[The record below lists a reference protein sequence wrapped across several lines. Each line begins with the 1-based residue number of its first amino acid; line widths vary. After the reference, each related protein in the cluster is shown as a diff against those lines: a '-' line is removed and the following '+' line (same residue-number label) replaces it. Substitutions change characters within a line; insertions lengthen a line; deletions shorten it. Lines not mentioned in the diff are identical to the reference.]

1 MERMSRQLHM
11 QTTKSRRLAG
21 SEQGEQIM
29 GEYTISQI
37 RPGDRRALRQMDELL
52 KKEGIERDKNLD
64 YSIGLFDEDY
74 ELAATGSCFSNT
86 LRCLAVSSD
95 HQGEGLLNQV
105 ISHLMEYQY
114 GRGNTS
120 LFLYTKCSTAKFF
133 GDLGFHEIARVD
145 GKVVFMEN
153 RRNGFSEYLNWLK
166 KETADSGVSAFAADS
181 ALPGSTLSGSTLSDG
196 ILSDGTKSRIGAVIM
211 NANPFTLGHRYL
223 LEQASAQVDLLHVFV
238 VSEDV
243 SLVPLSV
250 RERLVREGSADLKNI
265 VYHLTGPY
273 MISNATFPSY
283 FLKDSD
289 TVIRSHAKLDI
300 QVFTQIAQALGIT
313 DRFVGEEPFSQVTG
327 IYNQVMEELGLAG
340 IRCTVIPRKADADGA
355 ISASQVRTLIKDGDW
370 KALCGK
376 VPPCTF
382 RYFTSAEAEPVIG
395 RIRSTED
402 VKHY

>member
-1 MERMSRQLHM
+1 
-11 QTTKSRRLAG
+11 
-21 SEQGEQIM
+21 M
-29 GEYTISQI
+29 GEYTVSQI
-37 RPGDRRALRQMDELL
+37 KPGDRRALRQMDALL
-52 KKEGIERDKNLD
+52 EREGIERDKNLD

-86 LRCLAVSSD
+86 LRCLAVSSS

-114 GRGNTS
+114 SRGNTS
-120 LFLYTKCSTAKFF
+120 LFLYTKCDTAKFF

-153 RRNGFSEYLNWLK
+153 RKTGFSSYLEHLK
-166 KETADSGVSAFAADS
+166 QETAVSGLCAASGCDAADGCPDRH
-181 ALPGSTLSGSTLSDG
+181 AGPA
-196 ILSDGTKSRIGAVIM
+196 SRTGAVIM

-223 LEQASAQVDLLHVFV
+223 LEQASAQVGLLHVFV

-250 RERLVREGSADLKNI
+250 RERLVREGSADLKNL
-265 VYHLTGPY
+265 VYHQTGPY

-300 QVFTQIAQALGIT
+300 RVFTRIAESLGIT

-327 IYNQVMEELGLAG
+327 IYNQVMSEELRAAD

-355 ISASQVRTLIKDGDW
+355 ISASTVRTLIQAGSME
-370 KALCGK
+370 ALRAK
-376 VPPCTF
+376 VPDCTY
-382 RYFTSAEAEPVIG
+382 RYFTSGEAAPVIA
-395 RIRSTED
+395 RIREAGD

>member
-1 MERMSRQLHM
+1 
-11 QTTKSRRLAG
+11 
-21 SEQGEQIM
+21 M
-29 GEYTISQI
+29 GEYVISQI
-37 RPGDRRALRQMDELL
+37 KPNDRRALRQMDELL
-52 KKEGIERDKNLD
+52 QKEGIERDKNLD

-120 LFLYTKCSTAKFF
+120 LFLYTKCNTAKFF

-153 RRNGFSEYLNWLK
+153 RRNGFSGYLDKLK
-166 KETADSGVSAFAADS
+166 KETLDSGLVSHG
-181 ALPGSTLSGSTLSDG
+181 P
-196 ILSDGTKSRIGAVIM
+196 RIGAVIM

-243 SLVPLSV
+243 SLVPLTV
-250 RERLVREGSADLKNI
+250 REQLVQEGSADLKNV

-327 IYNQVMEELGLAG
+327 IYNQVMQEELNRAG
-340 IRCTVIPRKADADGA
+340 IKCTVIPRKADADGA
-355 ISASQVRTLIKDGDW
+355 ISASMVRTLIKDSNW
-370 KALCGK
+370 EALREK
-376 VPPCTF
+376 VPECTLQ
-382 RYFTSAEAEPVIG
+382 YFTSEEAEPVVE
-395 RIRSTED
+395 RIREAED

>member
-1 MERMSRQLHM
+1 M
-11 QTTKSRRLAG
+11 A
-21 SEQGEQIM
+21 
-29 GEYTISQI
+29 EYTISQI
-37 RPGDRRALRQMDELL
+37 RPGDRRAQRQMDALL
-52 KKEGIERDKNLD
+52 EKEGIERDKNLD

-105 ISHLMEYQY
+105 ITHLIEYQY
-114 GRGNTS
+114 GRGNTG
-120 LFLYTKCSTAKFF
+120 LFLYTKCDTAKFF
-133 GDLGFHEIARVD
+133 GDLGFYEIARVD
-145 GKVVFMEN
+145 QKVVFMEN
-153 RRNGFSEYLNWLK
+153 RRKGFADYLEQLK
-166 KETADSGVSAFAADS
+166 NETPASPTGAADM
-181 ALPGSTLSGSTLSDG
+181 AENTPEHTAQDTAQNEEA
-196 ILSDGTKSRIGAVIM
+196 TAPRRVGAVIM

-223 LEQASAQVDLLHVFV
+223 LEQAASQVDLLHVFV

-250 RERLVREGSADLKNI
+250 RERLIREGSADLKNL
-265 VYHLTGPY
+265 VYHQTGPY

-300 QVFTQIAQALGIT
+300 QVFLQIARALGIT

-327 IYNQVMEELGLAG
+327 IYNQVMKEELEAAGLT
-340 IRCTVIPRKADADGA
+340 CTVIPRKADADGA
-355 ISASQVRTLIKDGDW
+355 ISASAVRCLIREGNLA
-370 KALCGK
+370 ALQSK
-376 VPPCTF
+376 VPACT
-382 RYFTSAEAEPVIG
+382 RDYFVSPEAEPVIA
-395 RIRSTED
+395 RIRAAED

>member
-1 MERMSRQLHM
+1 
-11 QTTKSRRLAG
+11 
-21 SEQGEQIM
+21 M

-37 RPGDRRALRQMDELL
+37 RQGDRRFLRQMDELL
-52 KKEGIERDKNLD
+52 KQEGIERDKNLD
-64 YSIGLFDEDY
+64 YSVGLFDEDY
-74 ELAATGSCFSNT
+74 NLVATGSCFSNT
-86 LRCLAVSSD
+86 LRCLAVSSN

-114 GRGNTS
+114 SRGNTS
-120 LFLYTKCSTAKFF
+120 LFLYTKCDTARFF
-133 GDLGFHEIARVD
+133 GDLGFYEIGRVD

-153 RRNGFSEYLNWLK
+153 RRRGFSDYLDNLK
-166 KETADSGVSAFAADS
+166 KETADSGRAENAV
-181 ALPGSTLSGSTLSDG
+181 
-196 ILSDGTKSRIGAVIM
+196 RIGAVIM

-250 RERLVREGSADLKNI
+250 RECLVRQGSADLTNL
-265 VYHLTGPY
+265 VYHQTGPY

-300 QVFTQIAQALGIT
+300 QIFTQIAKSLSIT
-313 DRFVGEEPFSQVTG
+313 HRFVGEEPFSQVTG
-327 IYNQVMEELGLAG
+327 IYNQVMKEELEAAG
-340 IRCTVIPRKADADGA
+340 IRCTIIPRKADADGA
-355 ISASQVRTLIKDGDW
+355 ISASAVRTLIKDGNLD
-370 KALCGK
+370 ALRAK
-376 VPPCTF
+376 VPECTF
-382 RYFTSAEAEPVIG
+382 SYFTSPEAASVIE
-395 RIRSTED
+395 RIQNAGD

>member
-1 MERMSRQLHM
+1 
-11 QTTKSRRLAG
+11 
-21 SEQGEQIM
+21 M

-37 RPGDRRALRQMDELL
+37 RPGDRRALRQMDALL
-52 KKEGIERDKNLD
+52 EKEGIERDKNLD

-153 RRNGFSEYLNWLK
+153 RRNGFSEYLNRLK
-166 KETADSGVSAFAADS
+166 KETEDSGVSAVSTGS
-181 ALPGSTLSGSTLSDG
+181 ALSG
-196 ILSDGTKSRIGAVIM
+196 GTKSRIGAVIM

-223 LEQASAQVDLLHVFV
+223 LEQASAQVDLLHVFI

-265 VYHLTGPY
+265 VCHLTGPY

-300 QVFTQIAQALGIT
+300 QVFTQIARSLGIT

-327 IYNQVMEELGLAG
+327 IYNQVMQKELDLAQ
-340 IRCTVIPRKADADGA
+340 IRCTIIPRKADADGA
-355 ISASQVRTLIKDGDW
+355 ISASRVRCLIQSGDW
-370 KALCGK
+370 EALRGK
-376 VPPCTF
+376 VPGSTF
-382 RYFTSAEAEPVIG
+382 RYFTSPEAGPVIE
-395 RIRSTED
+395 RIRCAGD

>member
-1 MERMSRQLHM
+1 MKKATALLPENVEVSD
-11 QTTKSRRLAG
+11 
-21 SEQGEQIM
+21 M

-37 RPGDRRALRQMDELL
+37 KPGDRRALLQMDALL
-52 KKEGIERDKNLD
+52 EQEGIERDKNLD

-74 ELAATGSCFSNT
+74 GLAATGSCFSNT
-86 LRCLAVSSD
+86 LRCLAVSSE

-105 ISHLMEYQY
+105 ISHLIEYQY
-114 GRGNTS
+114 SRGNTS

-133 GDLGFHEIARVD
+133 RDLGFYEIARVD

-153 RRNGFSEYLNWLK
+153 RKNGFSDYLSGLK
-166 KETADSGVSAFAADS
+166 KETPD
-181 ALPGSTLSGSTLSDG
+181 PGSKTSAA
-196 ILSDGTKSRIGAVIM
+196 KIGAVIM

-223 LEQASAQVDLLHVFV
+223 LGQASAQVDLLHVFV

-250 RERLVREGSADLKNI
+250 RERLVREGSADLKNL
-265 VYHLTGPY
+265 VYHRTGPY

-300 QVFTQIAQALGIT
+300 RVFTQIAQALGIT
-313 DRFVGEEPFSQVTG
+313 ERFVGEEPFSQVTN
-327 IYNQVMEELGLAG
+327 IYNQVMAEELGTAD
-340 IRCTVIPRKADADGA
+340 IRCTVIPRIADKDGA
-355 ISASQVRTLIKDGDW
+355 ISASKVRALIKEGDW
-370 KALCGK
+370 EALRGK
-376 VPPCTF
+376 VPECTY
-382 RYFTSAEAEPVIG
+382 RYFTSDEAAGVIKK
-395 RIRSTED
+395 IRACDE

>member
-1 MERMSRQLHM
+1 
-11 QTTKSRRLAG
+11 
-21 SEQGEQIM
+21 M
-29 GEYTISQI
+29 GEYVISQI
-37 RPGDRRALRQMDELL
+37 RPNDRRALRQMDELL
-52 KKEGIERDKNLD
+52 QKEGIERDKNLD

-120 LFLYTKCSTAKFF
+120 LFLYTKCNTAKFF

-153 RRNGFSEYLNWLK
+153 RRNGFSGYLDKLK
-166 KETADSGVSAFAADS
+166 KETLDSGLRSHGAR
-181 ALPGSTLSGSTLSDG
+181 T
-196 ILSDGTKSRIGAVIM
+196 GAVIM

-243 SLVPLSV
+243 SLVPLTV
-250 RERLVREGSADLKNI
+250 RERLVREGAADLKNV

-300 QVFTQIAQALGIT
+300 QVFTQISQALGIT

-327 IYNQVMEELGLAG
+327 IYNQVMQEELSGAG
-340 IRCTVIPRKADADGA
+340 IKCTVISRKADADGA
-355 ISASQVRTLIKDGDW
+355 ISASMVRALIKDGNW
-370 KALCGK
+370 EALRGK
-376 VPPCTF
+376 VPECTL
-382 RYFTSAEAEPVIG
+382 RYFTSEEGEPVVE
-395 RIRSTED
+395 RIREAED

>member
-1 MERMSRQLHM
+1 
-11 QTTKSRRLAG
+11 
-21 SEQGEQIM
+21 M

-37 RPGDRRALRQMDELL
+37 RPGDRRALRQMDALL
-52 KKEGIERDKNLD
+52 EKEGIERDKNLD

-114 GRGNTS
+114 NRGNTS
-120 LFLYTKCSTAKFF
+120 LFLYTKCDTAKFF
-133 GDLGFHEIARVD
+133 GDLGFYEISRVD

-153 RRNGFSEYLNWLK
+153 RRSGFPDYLDKLK
-166 KETADSGVSAFAADS
+166 KETADASVNHG
-181 ALPGSTLSGSTLSDG
+181 TNLSNP
-196 ILSDGTKSRIGAVIM
+196 RIGAVIM

-223 LEQASAQVDLLHVFV
+223 LEQASAAVDLLHVFV

-243 SLVPLSV
+243 SLVPLAV
-250 RERLVREGSADLKNI
+250 RERLVKEGSASLKNL
-265 VYHLTGPY
+265 VYHRTGPY

-300 QVFTQIAQALGIT
+300 QVFTRIAAALGIT

-327 IYNQVMEELGLAG
+327 IYNQVMAEELKAAG
-340 IRCTVIPRKADADGA
+340 IGCTVIPRKEDADGA
-355 ISASQVRTLIKDGDW
+355 ISASTVRTLIQHGDW
-370 KALCGK
+370 ESLREK
-376 VPPCTF
+376 VPECTY
-382 RYFTSAEAEPVIG
+382 RYFISAEAEPVIK
-395 RIRSTED
+395 RIREGGD
-402 VKHY
+402 VRHY

>member
-1 MERMSRQLHM
+1 
-11 QTTKSRRLAG
+11 
-21 SEQGEQIM
+21 M
-29 GEYTISQI
+29 GDYTISQI
-37 RPGDRRALRQMDELL
+37 KANDRRALRQMDALL
-52 KKEGIERDKNLD
+52 EKEGIERDKNLD

-114 GRGNTS
+114 NRGNTS
-120 LFLYTKCSTAKFF
+120 LFLYTKCNTAKFF

-153 RRNGFSEYLNWLK
+153 RRNGFSGYLEQLK
-166 KETADSGVSAFAADS
+166 KETEASG
-181 ALPGSTLSGSTLSDG
+181 GSPANA
-196 ILSDGTKSRIGAVIM
+196 RIGAVIM

-250 RERLVREGSADLKNI
+250 REQLVREGSADLKNL
-265 VYHLTGPY
+265 VYHQTGPY

-327 IYNQVMEELGLAG
+327 IYNQVMQEELASAG
-340 IRCTVIPRKADADGA
+340 IGCTVIPRKADADGA
-355 ISASQVRTLIKDGDW
+355 ISASTVRALVKSGEWDTLRS
-370 KALCGK
+370 K
-376 VPPCTF
+376 VPECTF
-382 RYFTSAEAEPVIG
+382 RYLTSQEAGPVIAA
-395 RIRSTED
+395 IRESDD